1 MPGILHRLA
10 IAAVGSTLAAAIIPS
25 VDLERGPRGLVG
37 LSLVSQEEPA
47 TSAAQPSMAPSSKTQ
62 DACETSDNMDAVRAC
77 IYQQHDRKLQA
88 KFNEVRHAINA
99 KSKTAAY
106 KLDRAQTA
114 WRNFMEA
121 SCDYSTEAAPEGS
134 YPGDA
139 RISCATDFM
148 TARIRML
155 DIYWHEFRKRPQNG
169 R

>member
-1 MPGILHRLA
+1 
-10 IAAVGSTLAAAIIPS
+10 
-25 VDLERGPRGLVG
+25 
-37 LSLVSQEEPA
+37 
-47 TSAAQPSMAPSSKTQ
+47 MAPSSKTQ

-88 KFNEVRHAINA
+88 KFNEVRHAIST

-121 SCDYSTEAAPEGS
+121 SCDYSAGAAPEGS
-134 YPGDA
+134 YPEDA